1 MLSTMRSSPV
11 AILARANM
19 LSVADNRYI
28 LEQDASGPT
37 LIYDC
42 RLHAVFSAGPD
53 IGHREGEEGP
63 GAESNA
69 RRMPRAKPGALAPG
83 GLGSSKSCSILV
95 FPVPTSQT

>member
-1 MLSTMRSSPV
+1 MATVRGTQAEGEMLSTMRSSPV

-42 RLHAVFSAGPD
+42 LLHAVFSAGPD

-63 GAESNA
+63 
-69 RRMPRAKPGALAPG
+69 
-83 GLGSSKSCSILV
+83 
-95 FPVPTSQT
+95 